1 MYNSKYNY
9 AETHY
14 DMLGG
19 PNPLSNYSFKY
30 LMKNS
35 VNCSLLINLDTLL
48 IDYSFLTEMHNLF
61 SDFYASYEHWHM
73 SNISVL
79 TPAGMENHLRGKHF
93 LKNYSFFLSK
103 LSRDSK
109 YTLKIFV
116 PKCFSLFGKQLSIL
130 ASVRVLMEKLLKA
143 ISSEVFLKKLKLN
156 VLRNHT

>member
-93 LKNYSFFLSK
+93 LKKYSFFLSK

-109 YTLKIFV
+109 YTLKNICSKMFLSFWQTAFYTSKRPSFNGETV
-116 PKCFSLFGKQLSIL
+116 KSHFFRSFSKETQTECS
-130 ASVRVLMEKLLKA
+130 
-143 ISSEVFLKKLKLN
+143 
-156 VLRNHT
+156 